1 MALNYTC
8 DRCGRIIGSTS
19 DSSFADLT
27 VLEGDMTLIA
37 LDDVCPECR
46 SEIRDIISRLVASKP
61 SKAAEP
67 PEPPSTICSNAGE
80 GDEEQTPSPAPAI
93 DFQESVVNMFPLP
106 TPRHSE

>member
-46 SEIRDIISRLVASKP
+46 SEIRDVISRLVASKP
-61 SKAAEP
+61 CKAADLPKP
-67 PEPPSTICSNAGE
+67 PAPTHPSAKEN
-80 GDEEQTPSPAPAI
+80 DEEPTPSPAPAI

-106 TPRHSE
+106 TPRRSE